1 LAGGVA
7 TLPMFPLG
15 SVLFP
20 NMPLRLRVFEE
31 RYLVMLS
38 EMLKAEQGEFG
49 VVLIERGREVGGGE
63 RRFDV
68 GTTAEITQLGAQEG
82 IVGLHAQGHRRFRV
96 LEWLAD
102 DPHPSAVITELAE
115 FDWEPEL
122 APRLQQAERVVR
134 QTLAAAS
141 EFVDSTWPSD
151 VVLADESVARS
162 WQLAGIAP
170 IGPLDQQ
177 RLLGSSTLTELI
189 DGLIQLTTDASA
201 AYGASWPD

>member
-1 LAGGVA
+1 
-7 TLPMFPLG
+7 MFPLG

-31 RYLVMLS
+31 RYLIMLS
-38 EMLKAEQGEFG
+38 KMLKAEQGEFG

-63 RRFDV
+63 RRFDL
-68 GTTAEITQLGAQEG
+68 GTTAEITQLGAHEG
-82 IVGLHAQGHRRFRV
+82 MVGLQAQGHRRFRV
-96 LEWLAD
+96 VEWLED
-102 DPHPSAVITELAE
+102 DPHPRAVITELAE
-115 FDWEPEL
+115 FDWEPGL
-122 APRLQQAERVVR
+122 APRLQLAERVVR

-141 EFVDSTWPSD
+141 EFVDSTWPAD
-151 VVLADESVARS
+151 VVLADESVPRV

-177 RLLGSSTLTELI
+177 RLLGSTSLTELI
-189 DGLIQLTTDASA
+189 DGVIELTSDASA